1 MGADE
6 SGVSVFTLAK
16 SCMTITKLLR
26 SREWKKIK
34 SSDDCQ
40 HIMNN
45 REKGTDGLTRV
56 WGMARPTTWEMKRA
70 DSVRAASRNEKS
82 ICNNKIFWVFD
93 GLWEA
98 CSKEAPEIRI
108 PRYLLE
114 FWCGTLIGYRCEP
127 TRTESVTT
135 QLMSPGLSPPE
146 ELAFAKQRSN
156 SFFYFKARTLFGDG
170 WRWIIGGTHGA
181 DWPWKGRN
189 QTRWVLSDRIP
200 VASCFTTHVERR
212 APYLVPALNRLFEQ
226 CLAKWLWLRPT
237 TNRPF

>member
-82 ICNNKIFWVFD
+82 ICNNIIFWVFD

-108 PRYLLE
+108 PHYLLE

-127 TRTESVTT
+127 TRTGSVTT
-135 QLMSPGLSPPE
+135 QLMSPGLSPPK
-146 ELAFAKQRSN
+146 ELAFAKQQSFLFFFFQGKNIVWINLGTGDGGLLEGHMVRTGHGRAEIKPGGSYQTATPSHRVSRHTSNAELPTWYRPWTDYSN
-156 SFFYFKARTLFGDG
+156 SAWQNGCD
-170 WRWIIGGTHGA
+170 
-181 DWPWKGRN
+181 
-189 QTRWVLSDRIP
+189 
-200 VASCFTTHVERR
+200 
-212 APYLVPALNRLFEQ
+212 
-226 CLAKWLWLRPT
+226 
-237 TNRPF
+237 